1 MLQIL
6 PHRLQLTLIASAEA
20 AAELSTGAT
29 DCKKL
34 HEICSRKQLHINTLE
49 SMLLERGS
57 SGAASPIPGTSSS
70 FRCLQ
75 MALQRCVLK
84 NRAIPLKPRL
94 PTPYDFPSLV

>member
-34 HEICSRKQLHINTLE
+34 HEIMFKK
-49 SMLLERGS
+49 
-57 SGAASPIPGTSSS
+57 AATYKYLGKHATRTRVIW
-70 FRCLQ
+70 RCLAHSRDLFELQ
-75 MALQRCVLK
+75 MFADGVATV
-84 NRAIPLKPRL
+84 RAEKQGHSFEAQI
-94 PTPYDFPSLV
+94 TNTI

>member
-34 HEICSRKQLHINTLE
+34 HEIMFKK
-49 SMLLERGS
+49 
-57 SGAASPIPGTSSS
+57 AAT
-70 FRCLQ
+70 
-75 MALQRCVLK
+75 
-84 NRAIPLKPRL
+84 
-94 PTPYDFPSLV
+94 Y